1 MKITD
6 LRIRRIATPQYKPF
20 TNARVTG
27 SFLRSRWTFS
37 IVEVFTDEGITGL
50 AVSHSLHA
58 LSLEIIDN
66 YLKPRIVGED
76 PMNFER
82 LWRRMFG
89 GDDEVWRKPVT
100 RGEVVQAMSAVDTVV
115 WDVIGKKLGT
125 TVHQL
130 LGGFRDEVPCYAS
143 GGHYI
148 SLGDHRAEME
158 YIGPEMQRYV
168 DMGFTAVKM
177 RVGRNVRED
186 LERAR
191 LVREVI
197 GPDARLMMDFNMSG
211 SGVGV
216 SETLKQMRALEEVN
230 PYWFEDPLLMDD
242 INGMK
247 QLAEAVDTAIATGET
262 DQTTWGF
269 RDLITSGA
277 AQILLPDATRMCGG
291 ITEWRKIAALADA
304 FHIPVAAHIGDA
316 ANIHCVAAV
325 PNGLYVEV
333 FTPHDD
339 GYYGHEIDPAR
350 LPNERGNVS
359 VSASPGLGVEL
370 DEEYVEVH
378 LVRE

>member
-6 LRIRRIATPQYKPF
+6 VRIRRIATPQYKPF

-27 SFLRSRWTFS
+27 SFLRSGWTFS
-37 IVEVFTDEGITGL
+37 IVEVFTDESITGVC
-50 AVSHSLHA
+50 VSHSLHG
-58 LSLEIIDN
+58 LSTDIILD
-66 YLKPRIVGED
+66 YLKPRIIGED
-76 PMNFER
+76 PLNYER

-89 GDDEVWRKPVT
+89 GDDEAWRKPVT
-100 RGEVVQAMSAVDTVV
+100 RGEVVRAMSAVDTVI
-115 WDVIGKKLGT
+115 WDIIGKKLGT

-130 LGGFRDEVPCYAS
+130 LGGFRDEIPCYAS

-148 SLGDHRAEME
+148 SLGDHGAEME

-191 LVREVI
+191 LVRQII

-211 SGVGV
+211 SYSGGV
-216 SETLKQMRALEEVN
+216 SSTLKQMRALEEVD

-242 INGMK
+242 IAGMK
-247 QLAEAVDTAIATGET
+247 HLADSIDTAIATGET
-262 DQTTWGF
+262 DQTSWGF
-269 RDLITSGA
+269 RDLITSRA
-277 AQILLPDATRMCGG
+277 ADILLPDATRMCGG

-304 FHIPVAAHIGDA
+304 FRIPVAAHIGDA

-325 PNGLYVEV
+325 PNGLMVEV

-339 GYYGHEIDPAR
+339 GYYGHEIDPPR
-350 LPNERGNVS
+350 LPNERGNIAV
-359 VSASPGLGVEL
+359 PGGLGLGINLNE
-370 DEEYVEVH
+370 DYIKEH
-378 LVRE
+378 SP